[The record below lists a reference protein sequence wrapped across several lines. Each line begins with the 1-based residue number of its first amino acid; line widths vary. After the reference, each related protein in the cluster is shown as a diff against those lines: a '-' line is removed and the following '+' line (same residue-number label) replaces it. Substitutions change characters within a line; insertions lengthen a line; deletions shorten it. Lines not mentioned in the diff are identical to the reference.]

1 MSAAGAKNLRGIYA
15 PGGASGFCLYALQEN
30 TGALQSPRLVASG
43 TYVNTAITHSVFEH
57 GSERQASF
65 RAMMLGAI
73 GVVFGDIGTSPLYT
87 IKEAFSPHYGLSPDS
102 ATVLGILSL
111 VFWSLVI
118 VITVKYVAV
127 IMRADNEGEGGIMAL
142 TALAQRTLSPKA
154 AYVIGI
160 LGVFGAALFFGDGVL
175 TPAISVLS
183 AVEGLQVAA
192 PALQSWVLPITIGV
206 LLVLFATQRFGS
218 DFVGKAFGPVI
229 VVWFLALAAIGVH
242 NISANTTVLHALNPW
257 WGLRFFLAHGWH
269 GLFILG
275 AVVLAVTGGE
285 ALYAD
290 MGHFGRRPIQYAW
303 NFIVL
308 PALTINYL
316 GQGALLLA
324 DPHAVENPFY
334 LGVPAWALYPM
345 VALATAA
352 TVIASQAVI
361 SGAYSAT
368 RQAIQLGYLPRMAI
382 RHTSQATIGQ
392 IYVPSINWLL
402 MLAVIA
408 TVVGFGS
415 STALA
420 TAYGVSVTGTMLITS
435 IMLIVAMRARSALP
449 AWLFWPLATLFVL
462 VDVAFLSANLV
473 KFFDGA
479 WFPIALGVLVFI
491 VLRTWGRGRKLLQA
505 EILKD
510 GIRLDTFL
518 PGLML
523 APPTRVPGT
532 AVFLTAQRNIV
543 PRALLHN
550 LKHNKVL
557 HERNV
562 LLTVETRA
570 VPYVPAGER
579 LSIDAIGDD
588 FYRAIVRFG
597 FMETP
602 DVPLALMRSGDCGAL
617 CFDPMDTT
625 YFASR
630 ESIVARPRRGMPIWR
645 DWLFAFL
652 HRNAAPATDF
662 FRIPTTRL
670 VELGAP
676 VEI

>member
-1 MSAAGAKNLRGIYA
+1 MRAMDGAANTPAVPHADAAHAGRA
-15 PGGASGFCLYALQEN
+15 GF
-30 TGALQSPRLVASG
+30 GAL
-43 TYVNTAITHSVFEH
+43 
-57 GSERQASF
+57 
-65 RAMMLGAI
+65 MLGAI

-87 IKEAFSPHYGLSPDS
+87 IKEAFSPHYGLTPDR

-111 VFWSLVI
+111 VFWSLVM
-118 VITVKYVAV
+118 VITLKYVAV
-127 IMRADNEGEGGIMAL
+127 IMRADNGGEGGIMAL
-142 TALAQRTLSPKA
+142 TALAQRTLSKRSRA
-154 AYVIGI
+154 FYAVGV
-160 LGVFGAALFFGDGVL
+160 LGVFGVALFFGDGVL

-183 AVEGLQVAA
+183 AVEGLEVAA
-192 PALQSWVLPITIGV
+192 PRLEAWVLPITIVVLV
-206 LLVLFATQRFGS
+206 LLFASQRFGT
-218 DFVGKAFGPVI
+218 DKVGRAFGPIVI
-229 VVWFLALAAIGVH
+229 AWFAALAAVGAYNIGGDPE
-242 NISANTTVLHALNPW
+242 VLHALNPW
-257 WGLRFFLAHGWH
+257 WGARFFLDHGWH
-269 GLFILG
+269 GIFILG

-285 ALYAD
+285 TLYAD

-303 NFIVL
+303 NFLVL

-316 GQGALLLA
+316 GQGAVLLA
-324 DPHAVENPFY
+324 NPASVGNPFY
-334 LGVPAWALYPM
+334 IGVPQWALYPM

-382 RHTSQATIGQ
+382 RHTSRTTIGQ
-392 IYVPSINWLL
+392 IYIPSINWML

-408 TVVGFGS
+408 TVIGFGS

-435 IMLIVAMRARSALP
+435 IILIVAFRDRAAMP
-449 AWLFWPLATLFVL
+449 AVLFWPLAALFVA
-462 VDVAFLSANLV
+462 VDVAFLFANVV
-473 KFFDGA
+473 KFMDGA
-479 WFPIALGVLVFI
+479 WFPILLGIIVFT
-491 VLRTWGRGRKLLQA
+491 VLRTWRRGRQLLQG
-505 EILKD
+505 EIVKD
-510 GIRLDTFL
+510 GIQLDSFL

-523 APPTRVPGT
+523 SPPARVPGT
-532 AVFLTAQRNIV
+532 AVFLSAQKSVV
-543 PRALLHN
+543 PKSLLHN

-562 LLTVETRA
+562 LLTVETTGA
-570 VPYVPAGER
+570 PSVPPNER
-579 LSIDAIGDD
+579 LVLEKIGAS
-588 FYRAIVRFG
+588 FHRATIRYG

-602 DVPLALMRSGDCGAL
+602 DVPLALMRSGDGDGP

-630 ESIVARPRRGMPIWR
+630 ETIVASPRRGMPIWR
-645 DWLFAFL
+645 DHLFAFL
-652 HRNAAPATDF
+652 HRNATPATDF

>member
-1 MSAAGAKNLRGIYA
+1 MSAAI
-15 PGGASGFCLYALQEN
+15 EN
-30 TGALQSPRLVASG
+30 SPA
-43 TYVNTAITHSVFEH
+43 THHEPSK
-57 GSERQASF
+57 ASF
-65 RAMMLGAI
+65 GAMMMGAI

-87 IKEAFSPHYGLSPDS
+87 IKEAFSPHYGLSPDH

-118 VITVKYVAV
+118 VITVKYVLV
-127 IMRADNEGEGGIMAL
+127 IMRADNDGEGGIMAL
-142 TALAQRTLSPKA
+142 TALAQRTLPAGSKA
-154 AYVIGI
+154 TYAIGI
-160 LGVFGAALFFGDGVL
+160 LGVFGVALFFGDGVL

-183 AVEGLQVAA
+183 AVEGIEVAT
-192 PALQSWVLPITIGV
+192 PALHSWVLPVTIAV
-206 LLVLFATQRFGS
+206 LVFLFATQRFGTRV
-218 DFVGKAFGPVI
+218 VGRAFGPII
-229 VVWFLALAAIGVH
+229 VLWFLALAAIGVL
-242 NISANTTVLHALNPW
+242 NISGNPEVLNALNPW
-257 WGLRFFLAHGWH
+257 WGLRFFIDHGWH

-285 ALYAD
+285 TLYAD

-303 NFIVL
+303 NFLVL

-316 GQGALLLA
+316 GQGALLLSN
-324 DPHAVENPFY
+324 PNAVENPFY
-334 LGVPAWALYPM
+334 LGVPEWALYPM
-345 VALATAA
+345 VGLATAA

-382 RHTSQATIGQ
+382 RHTSRDTIGQ
-392 IYVPSINWLL
+392 IYIPSINWML

-408 TVVGFGS
+408 TVIGFGS

-435 IMLIVAMRARSALP
+435 IILIVAMRARGTMP
-449 AWLFWPLATLFVL
+449 NYVFWPLAVLFVL
-462 VDVAFLSANLV
+462 VDVAFLFANLV
-473 KFFDGA
+473 KFMDGA
-479 WFPIALGVLVFI
+479 WFPIVLGIVVFTL
-491 VLRTWGRGRKLLQA
+491 LRTWGRGRQLLQS

-510 GIRLDTFL
+510 GIKLDSFL

-523 APPTRVPGT
+523 SPPIRVPGT
-532 AVFLTAQRNIV
+532 AVFLTAQKGIV
-543 PRALLHN
+543 PKALLHN
-550 LKHNKVL
+550 LKHNKIL

-562 LLTVETRA
+562 LLTVETKA
-570 VPYVPAGER
+570 VPFVPADSR
-579 LSIDAIGDD
+579 LTIDTIGND
-588 FYRAIVRFG
+588 FYRATIRYG

-602 DVPLALMRSGDCGAL
+602 DVPLALMRSGDSGI
-617 CFDPMDTT
+617 CFDPMETT

-630 ESIVARPRRGMPIWR
+630 ESIVASPHRGMPLWR
-645 DWLFAFL
+645 DRLFGFM

>member
-1 MSAAGAKNLRGIYA
+1 MSLVSAIDT
-15 PGGASGFCLYALQEN
+15 PVSASDG
-30 TGALQSPRLVASG
+30 RRSG
-43 TYVNTAITHSVFEH
+43 LGT
-57 GSERQASF
+57 
-65 RAMMLGAI
+65 MMLGAI

-87 IKEAFSPHYGLSPDS
+87 IKEAFSPHYGLTPDH

-111 VFWSLVI
+111 VFWALVT
-118 VITVKYVAV
+118 VITVKYVMV
-127 IMRADNEGEGGIMAL
+127 IMRADNHGEGGIMAL
-142 TALAQRTLSPKA
+142 TALAQRTLPVGSRA
-154 AYVIGI
+154 AYLIGI
-160 LGVFGAALFFGDGVL
+160 LGVFGVALFFGDGVL

-192 PALQSWVLPITIGV
+192 PDLHRWVLPLSLGV
-206 LLVLFATQRFGS
+206 LIALFATQRFGTRNI
-218 DFVGKAFGPVI
+218 GRAFGPII
-229 VVWFLALAAIGVH
+229 VLWFLALAALGIR
-242 NISANTTVLHALNPW
+242 NISSNPDVLLALNPI
-257 WGLRFFLAHGWH
+257 WGVRFFASHGWH
-269 GLFILG
+269 GIFILG

-285 ALYAD
+285 TLYAD
-290 MGHFGRRPIQYAW
+290 MGHFGKRPIQAAW
-303 NFIVL
+303 NFFVL

-324 DPHAVENPFY
+324 NAHAVDNPFY
-334 LGVPAWALYPM
+334 IGVPAWGLYPM

-382 RHTSQATIGQ
+382 RHTSRETIGQ
-392 IYVPSINWLL
+392 VYIPTINWLL

-408 TVVGFGS
+408 TVLGFGN

-420 TAYGVSVTGTMLITS
+420 TAYGVSVTGTMLLTS
-435 IMLIVAMRARSALP
+435 IILIVAMRHRAMLP
-449 AWLFWPLATLFVL
+449 PVLFWPLATVFVL
-462 VDVAFLSANLV
+462 VDVAFLFANLV
-473 KFFDGA
+473 KFMDGA
-479 WFPIALGVLVFI
+479 WFPILIGVVVFTL
-491 VLRTWGRGRKLLQA
+491 LRTWRHGRSLLQA
-505 EILKD
+505 ELFKEGLK
-510 GIRLDTFL
+510 LETFL

-523 APPTRVPGT
+523 SPPARVRGT
-532 AVFLTAQRNIV
+532 AVFLTAQKGIV
-543 PRALLHN
+543 PKALLHN

-562 LLTVETRA
+562 LLTVETMD
-570 VPYVPAGER
+570 VPTVAAASR
-579 LSIDAIGDD
+579 LTIDAIGDD
-588 FYRAIVRFG
+588 FYRATIRYG
-597 FMETP
+597 FMESP
-602 DVPLALMRSGDCGAL
+602 DVPLALMQSADHGAV

-630 ESIVARPRRGMPIWR
+630 ESIVAGPRGGMAAWR
-645 DWLFAFL
+645 DHLFGFM

-662 FRIPTTRL
+662 FRIPLTRM